1 MKLVLQGVA
10 VIGFLLVAT
19 AGFTYVQSAY
29 FVSRAKLTTGVVVG
43 ISTSVDQDT
52 NSILYCPQISYI
64 TKTGQTVKFSANT
77 CTSPSIYNIG
87 DVVNMYYDP
96 QNPQDA
102 QIKSFGA
109 QYLLTTSYFV
119 AGLPLVLIGF
129 LGLWLQKRRERASQ
143 ISQTS

>member
-1 MKLVLQGVA
+1 MKLLLQVVA
-10 VIGFLLVAT
+10 GIGLLLVAA

-29 FVSRAKLTTGVVVG
+29 FVSRAKLTTGIVAG

-52 NSILYCPQISYI
+52 NSTLYCPQISYT

-77 CTSPSIYNIG
+77 CTSPSIYNVG

-96 QNPQDA
+96 ENPQDA

-109 QYLLTTSYFV
+109 QYLLPTSYFV
-119 AGLPLVLIGF
+119 AGLPLVLIGGF
-129 LGLWLQKRRERASQ
+129 GLWLQKRRERASQ
-143 ISQTS
+143 IAQTS